1 MKEKATEA
9 FKQENFQNALD
20 IYNEALD
27 LTPPDEVT
35 DIAIFH
41 NNMGVCYQKLKNN
54 GEAKKAF
61 SKALEIKP
69 DYVKPRAFR
78 MNLLKSEEEF
88 EQALEDAKK
97 IDELDHSY
105 PGIHKTI

>member
-1 MKEKATEA
+1 
-9 FKQENFQNALD
+9 
-20 IYNEALD
+20 
-27 LTPPDEVT
+27 
-35 DIAIFH
+35 
-41 NNMGVCYQKLKNN
+41 MGVCYQKLKNN

>member
-1 MKEKATEA
+1 MPEEKTYDLEKARGLKEKATEA
-9 FKQENFQNALD
+9 FKQENFKIALD

-54 GEAKKAF
+54 AEAKKEF
-61 SKALEIKP
+61 SKAVEIKP
-69 DYVKPRAFR
+69 EYIKPRAFR
-78 MNLLKSEEEF
+78 MNMLKEEGEY
-88 EQALEDAKK
+88 E
-97 IDELDHSY
+97 
-105 PGIHKTI
+105 